1 MRIFDLHQ
9 FHIACVSGIVYPK
22 HSMPDILIMEHGK
35 PCDIACVG
43 TLLMIFQVIHL
54 NIIAY
59 TDYLVDFQ
67 SISPAFRVY
76 RHHLSASLGAVYAWV
91 LAIAA
96 PVVAAV
102 GAAETAAPTVTI
114 ENFAASGSGL
124 TPLSHRASPPRPR
137 YHPHPQQGSRNPLSA
152 LQL

>member
-1 MRIFDLHQ
+1 MRVFDLHQ
-9 FHIACVSGIVYPK
+9 FHIVCASGIVYPK
-22 HSMPDILIMEHGK
+22 HSMPDILPMEHGK
-35 PCDIACVG
+35 PCDIACIG
-43 TLLMIFQVIHL
+43 TLLVIFQVIHL
-54 NIIAY
+54 NAIAY
-59 TDYLVDFQ
+59 ADCLCDFQ
-67 SISPAFRVY
+67 SVSPAFRVHW
-76 RHHLSASLGAVYAWV
+76 HHLPASLWAIFTGI

-96 PVVAAV
+96 PPVTAV